1 MANQVSKNSI
11 AISRET
17 VQKRGGMV
25 ILPLE
30 EYERMKEDLE
40 MIRSKK
46 LPKEIER
53 ARREAKERKTMRL
66 EEVEKKLKM

>member
-1 MANQVSKNSI
+1 MANQTSKNSI

-30 EYERMKEDLE
+30 EYERMREDLE

-46 LPKEIER
+46 LPKEIEK

>member
-1 MANQVSKNSI
+1 MANQTSKNSI

>member
-1 MANQVSKNSI
+1 MANQTSKNSI
-11 AISRET
+11 TISREA

-30 EYERMKEDLE
+30 EYERMREDLE

-46 LPKEIER
+46 LPKEIEK

-66 EEVEKKLKM
+66 KEVEKELKM

>member
-1 MANQVSKNSI
+1 MSNQTSKNSI
-11 AISRET
+11 AISREA

-30 EYERMKEDLE
+30 EYERMREDLE

-46 LPKEIER
+46 LPKEIEK

-66 EEVEKKLKM
+66 EEEEKKLKM

>member
-1 MANQVSKNSI
+1 MANQTSKNSI
-11 AISRET
+11 TISREA

-30 EYERMKEDLE
+30 EYERMREDLE

-46 LPKEIER
+46 LPKEIEK

>member
-1 MANQVSKNSI
+1 MANQTSKNSI

-53 ARREAKERKTMRL
+53 ARREDKERKTMRL

>member
-1 MANQVSKNSI
+1 MANQTSKNSI
-11 AISRET
+11 TISRET

>member
-1 MANQVSKNSI
+1 MANQTSKNSI

-46 LPKEIER
+46 LPKEIEK

>member
-1 MANQVSKNSI
+1 MANQTSKNSI
-11 AISRET
+11 TISREA

>member
-1 MANQVSKNSI
+1 M
-11 AISRET
+11 
-17 VQKRGGMV
+17 

>member
-1 MANQVSKNSI
+1 MSNQTSKNSI

-30 EYERMKEDLE
+30 EYERMREDLE

-46 LPKEIER
+46 LPKEIEK

>member
-30 EYERMKEDLE
+30 EYERMREDLE

-46 LPKEIER
+46 LPKEIEK